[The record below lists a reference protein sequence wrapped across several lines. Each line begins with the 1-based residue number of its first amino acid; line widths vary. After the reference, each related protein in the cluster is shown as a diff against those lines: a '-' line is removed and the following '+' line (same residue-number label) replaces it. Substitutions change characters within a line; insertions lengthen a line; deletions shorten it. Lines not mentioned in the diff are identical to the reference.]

1 MESYHL
7 EHCGN
12 SIMIYNLEYS
22 DFDAKAGN
30 PYNTT
35 FDIKVVSGLFSGIGN
50 CEYDMSELIVFA
62 KEINELYEF
71 RRQEVRFN
79 DICYGS
85 WINFEMNKIG
95 HLFIRGEI
103 YGESM
108 AHNLKLEFYADQSSL
123 KHFADSLKRLAT
135 NET

>member
-1 MESYHL
+1 METYTL

-12 SIMIYNLEYS
+12 SIMIYNLNYS
-22 DFDAKAGN
+22 DLDAKAGN

-35 FDIKVVSGLFSGIGN
+35 LDIKVVSGLFSGVCN
-50 CEYDMSELIVFA
+50 CEYDMSELVIFA
-62 KEINELYEF
+62 REVNEMYEF

-95 HLFIRGEI
+95 HLFIKGEI
-103 YGESM
+103 YGTGM
-108 AHNLKLEFYADQSSL
+108 THVLKFEFYADQSSL
-123 KHFADSLKRLAT
+123 KHFADSLKRLVT
-135 NET
+135 DET